1 MTDRPLG
8 KAIME
13 PIISNLDHL
22 GTDDIAGVRQIY
34 GTEITNLPISVS
46 IVVGQS
52 YTDGGDPQVN
62 FPATSYSAVGLPP
75 GLTINSRTGYISGV
89 ATKAGDFDPVLIAH
103 GRNADAYKTFPFT
116 VRGLDRVQG
125 LLAILPVDAFFL
137 VPDPIRPRIYTSGF
151 GGINMIDTMTRAV
164 TSLYSEAFSGLSVS
178 ADGSQLFFFNI
189 NVSPPRLKKI
199 DLASLKL
206 LPGGIPLPTNQ
217 PYDSVVEGLDGRDY
231 VADAT
236 GVKQFDAASGAL
248 QVTFAAGT
256 GDTIAISRDR
266 KTLFVTH
273 RQGDG
278 GLSAYDISTPNPS
291 LQHQTAGYFGLPVPS
306 LDGQYL
312 YYTEQENY
320 RGLIARAD
328 LPGLMPVRS
337 FGPASLGSDNLAIH
351 ANGSIYRSH
360 DVSGRASG
368 AIFVYDPTTLE
379 QTADVELG
387 DLNSTSDIH
396 GIGFTEYIPSSVV
409 LDHSGRYFFS
419 TVHANG
425 SYDEG
430 REVWMFSTDLA
441 SFPPHP
447 YTTTKNLLNVS
458 TRTFDQGG
466 SDPMIGGFILQG
478 PKPKKILVRG
488 IGPSLPITGA
498 MSNPV
503 LDLYDS
509 SGTLLASNDNWIS
522 NRIGILQTQAA
533 PSSERESA
541 IVRTL
546 QPGAYTAVVRDARDQ
561 PGLALVEVYDLDAK
575 DSLLVNISTRGKV
588 GTGDNAMIGG
598 FIIGG
603 KDPTK
608 VLVRAIGPSLSN
620 NGVAQPLSDPVLELR
635 DGKGKLVST
644 NDNWRE
650 TQGSEIVATGIPP
663 PDNRES
669 AIVATLT
676 PGNYTAIVR
685 GKNNATGTALVEVY
699 NVDANL
705 PPQ

>member
-1 MTDRPLG
+1 MILLLSRMAITD
-8 KAIME
+8 
-13 PIISNLDHL
+13 
-22 GTDDIAGVRQIY
+22 TY
-34 GTEITNLPISVS
+34 GTYAL
-46 IVVGQS
+46 
-52 YTDGGDPQVN
+52 
-62 FPATSYSAVGLPP
+62 
-75 GLTINSRTGYISGV
+75 
-89 ATKAGDFDPVLIAH
+89 
-103 GRNADAYKTFPFT
+103 T
-116 VRGLDRVQG
+116 VRGFDRVQG
-125 LLAILPVDAFFL
+125 LIGILPLNTYSLAA
-137 VPDPIRPRIYTSGF
+137 DPIRPRMYTAGSQIG
-151 GGINMIDTMTRAV
+151 NMIDTATLAV
-164 TSLYSEAFSGLSVS
+164 TRLYSGGDALSVS
-178 ADGSQLFFFNI
+178 ADGSQLLFEDLSVN
-189 NVSPPRLKKI
+189 PPELKKI
-199 DLASLKL
+199 DLTSLKVKA
-206 LPGGIPLPTNQ
+206 GIPLPTNQ
-217 PYDSVVEGLDGRDY
+217 PYGSVVEGLEGRDY
-231 VADAT
+231 MLDAT

-248 QVTFAAGT
+248 QATFDSGAGVPR
-256 GDTIAISRDR
+256 IAISRDR

-273 RQGDG
+273 CQGDG
-278 GLSAYDISTPNPS
+278 GLSAYDISTPNPT
-291 LQHQTAGYFGLPVPS
+291 LLHRRAGFFDAPVPS
-306 LDGQYL
+306 RDGQYL
-312 YYTEQENY
+312 YFIERNGHGQ
-320 RGLIARAD
+320 IARAD
-328 LPGLMPVRS
+328 LPSLTPIQA
-337 FGPASLGSDNLAIH
+337 FGSATFEEDSIAIH
-351 ANGSIYRSH
+351 PDGSIYQAHFS
-360 DVSGRASG
+360 SFQSSG
-368 AIFVYDPTTLE
+368 AIVVYDPTTLE
-379 QTADVELG
+379 QIADVELG
-387 DLNSTSDIH
+387 DLNATEDIYDLSR
-396 GIGFTEYIPSSVV
+396 GAYEAGNIV
-409 LDHSGRYFFS
+409 LDHSGKYFYS
-419 TVHANG
+419 PVND
-425 SYDEG
+425 YEYYEG
-430 REVWMFSTDLA
+430 RKLWAFSTDLA

-447 YTTTKNLLNVS
+447 YSKAKHLLNVS
-458 TRTFDQGG
+458 TRTLDQSGN
-466 SDPMIGGFILQG
+466 DPMIGGFILQG

-575 DSLLVNISTRGKV
+575 DSLLANISTRGKV

-620 NGVAQPLSDPVLELR
+620 NGVAQPLSDPVLELH

-699 NVDANL
+699 NLDANL